1 MCNSSKSAFI
11 ILISETT
18 AAAQVYFKPEFAHKN
33 PRTAGPAIAMRTTD
47 SRPPQSMFDA
57 ITANRLNRA
66 REAASPESI
75 APKVSVFLASSNVSH
90 IRGVGSSVLIKGSGC
105 VCLKFHQSTRVLP
118 FLVFSSYLCLLQSF
132 LSTQAH

>member
-1 MCNSSKSAFI
+1 MQSKSAFI
-11 ILISETT
+11 FCISETT
-18 AAAQVYFKPEFAHKN
+18 AAAPQVYFKPEFAHKN

-105 VCLKFHQSTRVLP
+105 VSLHSLRIAPHKRRSFRHLM
-118 FLVFSSYLCLLQSF
+118 FEFSFNRL
-132 LSTQAH
+132 